1 MRMSRHFIIISYV
14 TGEMNNMDNESFN
27 LDKNDVNLMHLII
40 VLISWLKIVSQC
52 LRREN
57 HGTLFLFKSIEH

>member
-1 MRMSRHFIIISYV
+1 
-14 TGEMNNMDNESFN
+14 MDNESFN

-57 HGTLFLFKSIEH
+57 HGTFFLFKSIEH